1 MKQNQLFQQTRWRLA
16 SWYAGVMGGILSI
29 SGLGVYE
36 AIAHA
41 HWVTVDRELTSVA
54 GTLHDSVETIL
65 KKPGKLE
72 TKLEKILPNIC
83 PVQTSCFNHKL
94 NSERHLVGVLRQE
107 DYYILFLDSAGKL
120 VAIAGNVPDEL
131 FLQKSRP
138 DSPLSLQIIEN
149 KNIRYRQISLLLHTQ
164 DNRFWGYL
172 QVGRSLQDFDDYL
185 KAVRW
190 IMLLG
195 LPIAMIFVGVSSW
208 WLAGLA
214 MKPIYQS
221 YQQIQQF
228 TADAAHE
235 LRTPLAA
242 IRATVESTLR
252 MSKLSEIEAIST
264 LEVIKRQ
271 NYRLSQLVGDL
282 LLLSRMDRRGL
293 PLQQNLGNQV
303 CLQDLVN
310 DITEELAPLAVAANL
325 QLNRDIRVDEPVKV
339 RGNEEQLYRM
349 VANLLTNAIHY
360 TPAKGK
366 VTLILESCYSYV
378 MIQVQDTGIGI
389 SIEEQKHIFDRFYRV
404 NSDRSRKS
412 GGFGLGLP
420 IAMAIAQAHQ
430 GDIKVESELDKGS
443 TFTIRLP
450 ISN

>member
-65 KKPGKLE
+65 KQPGKLE
-72 TKLEKILPNIC
+72 TKLEQILPNIC
-83 PVQTSCFNHKL
+83 LVQTSCFNHKL

-107 DYYILFLDSAGKL
+107 DYYILFLDSAEKL

-131 FLQKSRP
+131 FGQKHRLNSTIPLQ
-138 DSPLSLQIIEN
+138 LIET

-208 WLAGLA
+208 CLAGLA
-214 MKPIYQS
+214 MQPIYQS

-252 MSKLSEIEAIST
+252 MSKLSDIEAQST

-282 LLLSRMDRRGL
+282 LLLSRMDRQGL
-293 PLQQNLGNQV
+293 PLQKNLANQGMF
-303 CLQDLVN
+303 
-310 DITEELAPLAVAANL
+310 T
-325 QLNRDIRVDEPVKV
+325 
-339 RGNEEQLYRM
+339 
-349 VANLLTNAIHY
+349 
-360 TPAKGK
+360 
-366 VTLILESCYSYV
+366 
-378 MIQVQDTGIGI
+378 
-389 SIEEQKHIFDRFYRV
+389 RF
-404 NSDRSRKS
+404 
-412 GGFGLGLP
+412 
-420 IAMAIAQAHQ
+420 
-430 GDIKVESELDKGS
+430 SE
-443 TFTIRLP
+443 
-450 ISN
+450 

>member
-65 KKPGKLE
+65 KQPGKLE
-72 TKLEKILPNIC
+72 TKLEQILPNIC
-83 PVQTSCFNHKL
+83 LVQTSCFNNKL

-107 DYYILFLDSAGKL
+107 DYYIIFLDSTGKL
-120 VAIAGNVPDEL
+120 VASAGNVPDEL
-131 FLQKSRP
+131 FGQKHRLNYTITLQ
-138 DSPLSLQIIEN
+138 LIET

-208 WLAGLA
+208 CLAGLA
-214 MKPIYQS
+214 MQPIYQF

-252 MSKLSEIEAIST
+252 MSKLSEIEARST

-293 PLQQNLGNQV
+293 PLQQNLENQV

-310 DITEELAPLAVAANL
+310 DIAEELAPLAVAANL
-325 QLNRDIRVDEPVKV
+325 QLNRNIQIDEPVKV

-349 VANLLTNAIHY
+349 VANLLINAIHY
-360 TPAKGK
+360 TPADGK

-389 SIEEQKHIFDRFYRV
+389 SIEEQKHIFERFYRV

-420 IAMAIAQAHQ
+420 ISMAIAEAHQ